1 MRVALLALAD
11 LLHDLGVELVEI
23 IGRARGDEAM
33 VDHHGFILHV
43 GPGILKI
50 GLHRLHRRHLPALCN
65 ASGNQHLRPMA
76 DRKHRLA
83 IIDKAGGELEGLS
96 IRAQPIRIEQAA
108 RNQDRVIVIRARLI
122 KRLVDVDRFALL
134 HVFEPLDVAGLE
146 RDHLHRSARR
156 LDRALGREQL
166 ALLKAIRRQDR
177 YFLSSRLHRHR
188 FPPTESGSN
197 KLTDA
202 AGRRSVARLT
212 RASGLYLQRASG
224 ASSCRSHVRDACGG
238 IFEKGTRLMH
248 AYILLDRSGSMQGL
262 WVEALSS
269 VNAYA
274 KELANKTDGD
284 AVDSHVTLAV
294 FDSQEALQFDVLR
307 KKQPALHWEQVTDK
321 DATPRGMTPLLDA
334 IGRIVALAETDNPD
348 KAVIVVMTD
357 GAENA
362 SRELTREGV
371 KAALDRVKKRGWDV
385 VFLGAN
391 FDNIADAS
399 SVGVGADQQIAYAPG
414 TMTASMA

>member
-1 MRVALLALAD
+1 
-11 LLHDLGVELVEI
+11 
-23 IGRARGDEAM
+23 
-33 VDHHGFILHV
+33 
-43 GPGILKI
+43 
-50 GLHRLHRRHLPALCN
+50 
-65 ASGNQHLRPMA
+65 
-76 DRKHRLA
+76 
-83 IIDKAGGELEGLS
+83 
-96 IRAQPIRIEQAA
+96 
-108 RNQDRVIVIRARLI
+108 
-122 KRLVDVDRFALL
+122 
-134 HVFEPLDVAGLE
+134 
-146 RDHLHRSARR
+146 
-156 LDRALGREQL
+156 
-166 ALLKAIRRQDR
+166 
-177 YFLSSRLHRHR
+177 
-188 FPPTESGSN
+188 
-197 KLTDA
+197 
-202 AGRRSVARLT
+202 
-212 RASGLYLQRASG
+212 
-224 ASSCRSHVRDACGG
+224 
-238 IFEKGTRLMH
+238 MH

-362 SRELTREGV
+362 SRELTRDGV

-391 FDNIADAS
+391 FDNIADAT
-399 SVGVGADQQIAYAPG
+399 SVGVGAGQQIAYAPG
-414 TMTASMA
+414 TMTASMARMAKKSRAYFARGEQHVFEEADREVAQESKVKNKN